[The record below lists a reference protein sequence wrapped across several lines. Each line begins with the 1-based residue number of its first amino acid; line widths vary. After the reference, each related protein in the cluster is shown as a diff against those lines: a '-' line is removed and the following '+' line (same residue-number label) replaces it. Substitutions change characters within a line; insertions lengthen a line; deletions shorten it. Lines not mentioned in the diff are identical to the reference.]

1 MYRFHVPSAITHPL
15 AKEMYWE
22 LMNVVRAPPYMPK
35 NAPLNALCSVGV
47 DAMVKT
53 Q

>member
-35 NAPLNALCSVGV
+35 FEVSQYLK
-47 DAMVKT
+47 MRY
-53 Q
+53 